1 MFGLLVPCVLK
12 TCFFCV
18 FQIGAANAIKRK
30 AVPVTPEPETDNE
43 RPPPGLTLPAAKRQR
58 STDDPHMLAL
68 MSKTDTL
75 SVVLQDMATRNQTPP
90 PAPAYHASTVIELC
104 RSFSEVILVLAPSMP
119 HTTYYTWIKGEI
131 MKYLVDCDLYYKE
144 CDNAGAFAPDLVNRP
159 RPPKIN
165 ATVAPVPNVPQ
176 QRMQEQIASR
186 QQMHQFHQ
194 PY

>member
-1 MFGLLVPCVLK
+1 MGIGFSNLFLKFEFITVLLIPFCALVSALVFEHLPLCNSICMFGLLVPCVLK

-43 RPPPGLTLPAAKRQR
+43 RPPPGLPLPAAKRQR

-90 PAPAYHASTVIELC
+90 PAPA
-104 RSFSEVILVLAPSMP
+104 
-119 HTTYYTWIKGEI
+119 
-131 MKYLVDCDLYYKE
+131 
-144 CDNAGAFAPDLVNRP
+144 
-159 RPPKIN
+159 
-165 ATVAPVPNVPQ
+165 PQ
-176 QRMQEQIASR
+176 QSANRAGPSQRSYLRRVHLCQIPLTT
-186 QQMHQFHQ
+186 HG
-194 PY
+194 